1 MTVSPLDV
9 LRRLFGEQLQELAGG
24 AITGELPVTTAVVNR
39 LLAQKLATAKA
50 PIISA
55 EIETRP
61 NETFTVHLR
70 PRGPIPLLHVDVSI
84 DRQPQLPDDPRLGM
98 RWTLRGLGP
107 LAMFAGPVIAYFQT
121 LPAGISMDGDRI
133 WVDLH
138 ALLRSQG
145 LGEAVPFL
153 TGVRV
158 LTREQRFVI
167 QFELRR

>member
-1 MTVSPLDV
+1 MPSILDPLRPLLGD
-9 LRRLFGEQLQELAGG
+9 QLQELAG
-24 AITGELPVTTAVVNR
+24 AVVSGELPVTTAVVNR
-39 LLAQKLATAKA
+39 LIAQKLATVKA
-50 PIISA
+50 PVLSA
-55 EIETRP
+55 QIETRP

-70 PRGPIPLLHVDVSI
+70 PKGPIPLLNVDVSI

-121 LPAGISMDGDRI
+121 LPTGISMDGDRI

-153 TGVRV
+153 KGVRV
-158 LTREQRFVI
+158 LTREQRFLV
-167 QFELRR
+167 QFEMRR

>member
-1 MTVSPLDV
+1 MI
-9 LRRLFGEQLQELAGG
+9 AG
-24 AITGELPVTTAVVNR
+24 
-39 LLAQKLATAKA
+39 KLATAKT
-50 PIISA
+50 PIVSA

-61 NETFTVHLR
+61 NETFTVHVR
-70 PRGPIPLLHVDVSI
+70 PKGPIPLLKVDISI
-84 DRQPQLPDDPRLGM
+84 DRQPQLPDDPRLGL

-107 LAMFAGPVIAYFQT
+107 LAMFAAPVIAYFKT
-121 LPAGISMDGDRI
+121 LPEGITMDGDRI

-145 LGEAVPFL
+145 YGEVVPFL

-158 LTREQRFVI
+158 LTREQRFLV

>member
-1 MTVSPLDV
+1 MHSILDPLRALLGD
-9 LRRLFGEQLQELAGG
+9 QLQELAGG
-24 AITGELPVTTAVVNR
+24 VISGELPVTTAVANR
-39 LLAQKLATAKA
+39 LIAQKLETARV

-55 EIETRP
+55 VIETRP
-61 NETFTVHLR
+61 DDTLTVHLR
-70 PRGPIPLLHVDVSI
+70 PRGPIPLLKVDVQI
-84 DRQPQLPDDPRLGM
+84 DRQPRLPDDPRLGM
-98 RWTLRGLGP
+98 RWSLRGLGP
-107 LAMFAGPVIAYFQT
+107 LAMFAAPVTAYFKA
-121 LPAGISMDGDRI
+121 LPAWIRLDGDRI

-138 ALLRSQG
+138 VLLRSQG

>member
-1 MTVSPLDV
+1 MPSILDS
-9 LRRLFGEQLQELAGG
+9 LRALFGDRLQELAGSVVH
-24 AITGELPVTTAVVNR
+24 GELPVTTAVVNR
-39 LLAQKLATAKA
+39 LIAQKLATAKA
-50 PIISA
+50 PVVSA

-61 NETFTVHLR
+61 GETFTVHLR
-70 PRGPIPLLHVDVSI
+70 PRGPIPLLKVDVSI
-84 DRQPQLPDDPRLGM
+84 EHQPQLPDDPRLGL

-107 LAMFAGPVIAYFQT
+107 LAMFAGPVIAYFKT
-121 LPAGISMDGDRI
+121 LPVGISMDGDRI

-145 LGEAVPFL
+145 LSDAAPLL

-158 LTREQRFVI
+158 LTHEQRFVI

>member
-1 MTVSPLDV
+1 MPSLDPL
-9 LRRLFGEQLQELAGG
+9 RALFGAQLQELAGG
-24 AITGELPVTTAVVNR
+24 VINGELPMTTAVVNGLIAR
-39 LLAQKLATAKA
+39 KLATSKA
-50 PIISA
+50 PVVSA

-61 NETFTVHLR
+61 NDSFTVHLK
-70 PRGPIPLLHVDVSI
+70 PKGPIPLLKVDVSI
-84 DRQPQLPDDPRLGM
+84 DRQPQLMDDPRLGM

-107 LAMFAGPVIAYFQT
+107 LAMFAGPVIAYFKT

-138 ALLRSQG
+138 AVLRSQG
-145 LGEAVPFL
+145 LGEAVPLL

-158 LTREQRFVI
+158 LTREQRFVV

>member
-1 MTVSPLDV
+1 MLDPL
-9 LRRLFGEQLQELAGG
+9 RALFGDQLQELAGG
-24 AITGELPVTTAVVNR
+24 VVHGEMPVTTVVVNR
-39 LLAQKLATAKA
+39 LIAQKLATATA

-61 NETFTVHLR
+61 DERFTVHLR
-70 PRGPIPLLHVDVSI
+70 PRGPIPRLNVDVSI

-107 LAMFAGPVIAYFQT
+107 LAMFAGPVIAYFKT
-121 LPAGISMDGDRI
+121 MPPGISIDGDRI

-138 ALLRSQG
+138 ALLRGQG

-153 TGVRV
+153 RGVRV
-158 LTREQRFVI
+158 LTREQRFLV
-167 QFELRR
+167 QVELRR